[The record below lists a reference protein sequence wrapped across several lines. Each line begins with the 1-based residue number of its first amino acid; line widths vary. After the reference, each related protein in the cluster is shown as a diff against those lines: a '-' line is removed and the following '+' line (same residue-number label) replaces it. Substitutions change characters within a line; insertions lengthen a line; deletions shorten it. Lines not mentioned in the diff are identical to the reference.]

1 MAKGKHSMDRS
12 EMKEYERRKKREIQ
26 AQKASFDERLNKKY
40 GLSRENANKSYEL
53 NYDDNINVTSDLNNQ
68 YNIEESRNNYEEKK
82 KKHKEAK
89 KMREKKKTSG
99 VKKFF
104 KVLGII
110 LLILIL
116 LACGVGVGAYIYLKN
131 SLDTMQH
138 VDVDKNSIEVND
150 GVEESL
156 KGYRTIALFGVDSRE
171 DQLETGTRSDCIIL
185 AIIDQENKKVKLVSV
200 YRDTYVRINEKGNTK
215 LDKLTHAYAYG
226 GAALSMSTINT
237 NMDLDVKEFATV
249 NFNSLVDIVN
259 AVGGVDITIESDE
272 IKYINDYIDANNQIL
287 KTNSSHITK
296 TGTQNLDGVQALAY
310 ARIRYTAGGDYKRT
324 ERMRTVLM
332 AIGNKAKTLN
342 ISQLNNLAK
351 IILPKVYTNINSD
364 EIISLLPQIA
374 TYSLSE
380 SIGWPYEVRG
390 ATIGG
395 VWYGVPVTLEECV
408 TKLHKEIYGQED
420 YEVSS
425 KVKEISNSIINKT
438 GYR

>member
-68 YNIEESRNNYEEKK
+68 YNIEESRNNYEDRR

-138 VDVDKNSIEVND
+138 VDVDENSIEVND

-156 KGYRTIALFGVDSRE
+156 KGYRTIALYGVDSRE
-171 DQLETGTRSDCIIL
+171 DQLESGTRSDCIIL
-185 AIIDQENKKVKLVSV
+185 AIIDQANKKVKLVSV

-259 AVGGVDITIESDE
+259 AVDGVDITIESDE

-287 KTNSSHITK
+287 KTSSSHITK

-324 ERMRTVLM
+324 ERMRTVLT
-332 AIGNKAKTLN
+332 AIANKAKKMSVSELN
-342 ISQLNNLAK
+342 GLAK
-351 IILPKVYTNINSD
+351 TILPKVYTNISSN
-364 EIISLLPQIA
+364 EIISLLPTLA
-374 TYSLSE
+374 TYSITE
-380 SIGWPYEVRG
+380 SIGWPYETKGITLDR
-390 ATIGG
+390 
-395 VWYGVPVTLEECV
+395 WYGVPVTLESNV
-408 TKLHKEIYGQED
+408 KKLHQEVYGDKD
-420 YEVSS
+420 YSVSS
-425 KVKEISNSIINKT
+425 KVREISNAIITKT